1 MTANNALQGKTR
13 SGLPHRQ
20 RPEPGTRAAYQ
31 DELRLAEHAC
41 CCSARPVVVA
51 VMPPSTNR
59 AHPTGILLCG
69 HHYRASRAA
78 PATAGASVLD
88 RDGMPVTPSAEARLG
103 AR

>member
-20 RPEPGTRAAYQ
+20 RPEPGIRTAYQ
-31 DELRLAEHAC
+31 DELRLAERAC
-41 CCSARPVVVA
+41 CCSAWPVVVA
-51 VMPPSTNR
+51 VMPPSAGR
-59 AHPTGILLCG
+59 ADPTGILLCA

-78 PATAGASVLD
+78 LATAGASVLD
-88 RDGMPVTPSAEARLG
+88 RDGMPVRPGAEALLG